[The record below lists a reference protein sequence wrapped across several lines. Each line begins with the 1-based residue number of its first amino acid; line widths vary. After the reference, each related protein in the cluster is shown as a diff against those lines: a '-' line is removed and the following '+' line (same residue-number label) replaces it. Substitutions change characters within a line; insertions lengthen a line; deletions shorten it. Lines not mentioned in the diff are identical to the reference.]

1 MKTIVPFAALA
12 LSALALPV
20 SAQSAGDWTIGLG
33 LASVMPKDD
42 NGTLTAGD
50 VDVGNDLRPSIT
62 VEYFIR
68 DNIGVELRAAT
79 PFKHDVSVGTLGKV
93 GTVKHLPPVISLNY
107 HWDTGSAFQ
116 PYAGLGMNFTGFWDE
131 KTTGAL
137 AESEL
142 SLKNSWGLAAQVG
155 ADWWLNERAALR
167 GTVRWI
173 DIDSDVY
180 LNGTKSGTAEVD
192 PLVVQAAYVMKF

>member
-33 LASVMPKDD
+33 LASVMPKDG
-42 NGTLTAGD
+42 NGTLTAGA

-68 DNIGVELRAAT
+68 DNIGVELLAAT
-79 PFKHDVSVGTLGKV
+79 PFKHDVSVGGGKV
-93 GTVKHLPPVISLNY
+93 GTVKHLPPVVSLNY

-116 PYAGLGMNFTGFWDE
+116 PYAGVGVNFTGFWDE

-137 AESEL
+137 AGSEL

-180 LNGTKSGTAEVD
+180 LNGAKIGTAEID

>member
-33 LASVMPKDD
+33 LASVMPKDG
-42 NGTLTAGD
+42 NGTLTAGA

-68 DNIGVELRAAT
+68 DNIGVELLAAT
-79 PFKHDVSVGTLGKV
+79 PFKHDVSVGGGKV
-93 GTVKHLPPVISLNY
+93 GTVKHLPPVVSLNY

-116 PYAGLGMNFTGFWDE
+116 PYAGVGVNFTGFWDE
-131 KTTGAL
+131 KTTGDL
-137 AESEL
+137 AGSEL

-180 LNGTKSGTAEVD
+180 LNGAKIGTAEVD
-192 PLVVQAAYVMKF
+192 PLVVQAAYVMRF

>member
-33 LASVMPKDD
+33 LASVMPKDG
-42 NGTLTAGD
+42 NGTLTAGA

-68 DNIGVELRAAT
+68 DNIGVELLAAT
-79 PFKHDVSVGTLGKV
+79 PFKHDVSVGALGKV
-93 GTVKHLPPVISLNY
+93 GTVKHLPPVVSLNY

-116 PYAGLGMNFTGFWDE
+116 PYAGVGVNFTGFWDE

-137 AESEL
+137 ADSEL

-155 ADWWLNERAALR
+155 ADWWLNDRAALR

-180 LNGTKSGTAEVD
+180 LDGTKIGTAEVD
-192 PLVVQAAYVMKF
+192 PLVVQAAYVMRF

>member
-1 MKTIVPFAALA
+1 MKTILPFAALA

-33 LASVMPKDD
+33 LASVMPKDG
-42 NGTLTAGD
+42 NGTLTAGA

-68 DNIGVELRAAT
+68 DNIGVELLAAT
-79 PFKHDVSVGTLGKV
+79 PFKHDVSVGGGKV
-93 GTVKHLPPVISLNY
+93 GTVKHLPPVVSLNY

-116 PYAGLGMNFTGFWDE
+116 PYAGVGVNFTGFWDE

-137 AESEL
+137 EGAEL

-180 LNGTKSGTAEVD
+180 LNGTKIGTAEVD
-192 PLVVQAAYVMKF
+192 PLVVQAAYVMRF

>member
-33 LASVMPKDD
+33 LASVMPKDG
-42 NGTLTAGD
+42 NGTLTAGA

-68 DNIGVELRAAT
+68 DNIGVELLAAT
-79 PFKHDVSVGTLGKV
+79 PFKHDVSVGGGKV
-93 GTVKHLPPVISLNY
+93 GTVKHLPPVVSLNY

-116 PYAGLGMNFTGFWDE
+116 PYAGVGVNFTGFWDE

-137 AESEL
+137 EGSEL

-155 ADWWLNERAALR
+155 ADWWLNDRAALR

-180 LNGTKSGTAEVD
+180 LDGTKIGTAEVD
-192 PLVVQAAYVMKF
+192 PLVVQAAYVMRF

>member
-33 LASVMPKDD
+33 LASVMPKDG
-42 NGTLTAGD
+42 NGTLTAGA

-68 DNIGVELRAAT
+68 DNIGVELLAAT
-79 PFKHDVSVGTLGKV
+79 PFKHDVSVGGGKV
-93 GTVKHLPPVISLNY
+93 GTVKHLPPVVSLNY

-116 PYAGLGMNFTGFWDE
+116 PYAGVGVNFTGFWDE

-137 AESEL
+137 AGSEL

-167 GTVRWI
+167 STVRWI

-180 LNGTKSGTAEVD
+180 LNGAKIGTAEVD
-192 PLVVQAAYVMKF
+192 PLVVQAAYVMRF

>member
-33 LASVMPKDD
+33 LASVMPKDG
-42 NGTLTAGD
+42 NGTLTAGA

-68 DNIGVELRAAT
+68 DNIGVELLAAT
-79 PFKHDVSVGTLGKV
+79 PFKHDVSVGGGKI
-93 GTVKHLPPVISLNY
+93 GTVKHLPPVVSLNY

-116 PYAGLGMNFTGFWDE
+116 PYAGAGVNFTGFWDE

-137 AESEL
+137 AGSEL

-167 GTVRWI
+167 ATVRWI

-180 LNGTKSGTAEVD
+180 LNGAKIGTAEVD
-192 PLVVQAAYVMKF
+192 PLVVQAAYVMRF

>member
-33 LASVMPKDD
+33 LASVMPKDG
-42 NGTLTAGD
+42 NGTLTAGA

-68 DNIGVELRAAT
+68 DNVGVELLAAT
-79 PFKHDVSVGTLGKV
+79 PFKHDVSVGGGKV
-93 GTVKHLPPVISLNY
+93 GTVKHLPPVVSLNY

-116 PYAGLGMNFTGFWDE
+116 PYAGVGVNFTGFWDE

-137 AESEL
+137 AGEEL

-180 LNGTKSGTAEVD
+180 LNGAKIGTAEVD
-192 PLVVQAAYVMKF
+192 PLVVQAAYVMRF